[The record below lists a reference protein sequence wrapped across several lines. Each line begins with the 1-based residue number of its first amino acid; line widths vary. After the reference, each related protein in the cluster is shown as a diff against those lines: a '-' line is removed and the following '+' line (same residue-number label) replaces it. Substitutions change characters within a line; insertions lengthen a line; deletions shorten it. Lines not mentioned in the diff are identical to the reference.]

1 VLERCRASVAAWR
14 AEEEDGDVV
23 LGWLNSARAESC
35 NPQPFSVY
43 YQASTHAIY
52 AAQWARC
59 LCYLLRLVYTED
71 RHGHALAAGDEAG
84 LRAIWEEAEL
94 GSGDGAAL
102 EARVLAFSV
111 SL

>member
-43 YQASTHAIY
+43 Y
-52 AAQWARC
+52 
-59 LCYLLRLVYTED
+59 
-71 RHGHALAAGDEAG
+71 
-84 LRAIWEEAEL
+84 
-94 GSGDGAAL
+94 
-102 EARVLAFSV
+102 
-111 SL
+111 

>member
-1 VLERCRASVAAWR
+1 VWEAAHRVLERCQASVAAWR

-52 AAQWARC
+52 AA
-59 LCYLLRLVYTED
+59 
-71 RHGHALAAGDEAG
+71 
-84 LRAIWEEAEL
+84 
-94 GSGDGAAL
+94 
-102 EARVLAFSV
+102 
-111 SL
+111 